1 VKLRQPDSWST
12 FLPILSLIASCSAPP
27 TTSSNYWPAPS
38 TANTAQNSES
48 NITSGQT
55 AASPGPGAADS
66 GATGATGQTSEA
78 GTWHSPSQPSP
89 TEDAAPHVVADAAAP
104 STWPPASDASAG
116 VPASDSGSSSSS
128 SLYPPTTETA
138 QDFCNE
144 YQMYCGFGGSMR
156 YADMAT
162 CVMNYN
168 TNTGQQ
174 GCYVYHLHAAIA
186 GTATLCTSPP
196 TQMCFDI
203 HCPHATGQGG
213 YCN

>member
-1 VKLRQPDSWST
+1 
-12 FLPILSLIASCSAPP
+12 
-27 TTSSNYWPAPS
+27 
-38 TANTAQNSES
+38 
-48 NITSGQT
+48 
-55 AASPGPGAADS
+55 
-66 GATGATGQTSEA
+66 
-78 GTWHSPSQPSP
+78 
-89 TEDAAPHVVADAAAP
+89 
-104 STWPPASDASAG
+104 
-116 VPASDSGSSSSS
+116 
-128 SLYPPTTETA
+128 
-138 QDFCNE
+138 
-144 YQMYCGFGGSMR
+144 MR